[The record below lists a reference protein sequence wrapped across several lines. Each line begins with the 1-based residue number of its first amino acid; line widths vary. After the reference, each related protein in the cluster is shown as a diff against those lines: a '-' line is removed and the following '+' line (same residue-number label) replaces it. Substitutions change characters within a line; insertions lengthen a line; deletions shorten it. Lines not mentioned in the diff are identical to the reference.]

1 MVPDLLVLAE
11 LTNEN
16 KKLKNKVKR
25 LIIIKTKTCKL
36 LMRTLRILNLIT
48 LILIKIPFKQ

>member
-16 KKLKNKVKR
+16 KKLKFF
-25 LIIIKTKTCKL
+25 IFIIKAKTCKL